1 MLPKLE
7 NSVNKKLPDVSERG
21 KKKAKVPLVE
31 TQVRRSPRIKENNK
45 GFKADICSSK
55 KCLACNPNPPD
66 LSPAMINKL
75 GTSLYQ
81 IDENIMSEKV
91 LNLKKKE
98 TSKTITKKQLKENKK
113 PKENESV
120 SAFHEEDGASPSTP
134 GILHQR
140 RSHLPLCNYE

>member
-1 MLPKLE
+1 MLPELE
-7 NSVNKKLPDVSERG
+7 NSVDQKLPDVSERG

-66 LSPAMINKL
+66 LTPDMINKL
-75 GTSLYQ
+75 GTSLCQ

-98 TSKTITKKQLKENKK
+98 TSKTITKKPRNLKKIKVSQPSKK
-113 PKENESV
+113 KMVP
-120 SAFHEEDGASPSTP
+120 TP
-134 GILHQR
+134 PLQGVLHQR